1 MTSVDPR
8 PIIDQIPQGDLIH
21 QESLSVLPLIH
32 DLCNELAIENIAYC
46 HWKSNDV
53 LERSASGDND
63 LDLLVSR
70 TDITKF
76 SEILYRLGFKG
87 AKAPQEKKMPGVLDF
102 FGYDGEVDKI
112 IHVHAHYQLIL
123 GHDMT
128 KNYRLPIEKPYL
140 ESAVQSDLFKI
151 PALEFEYI
159 VFVIRMTIKHSTWDT
174 ILGRQGKLKPAER
187 RELAFLT
194 TRINQE
200 RVYELLNR
208 FLPYIDDDLF
218 NNCVQALQPTGSPW
232 TRIKTGHQLQIRLQ
246 VYARRSLFA
255 DTFLKLWRRVIY
267 VIRRRVYNS
276 SSKYQLNSGG
286 AMIAIV
292 GGDGAGKSTAVA
304 GLHSW
309 LSNNFQTTIVHMG
322 KPAWSSTTITIRG
335 ILKIGKLLGLF
346 QWGPF
351 NETQN
356 QKSLVSPE
364 YPWLLREV
372 CRARD
377 RYWTYRRAQRYAV
390 NGGLVILDRYPLPQI
405 KIMDGPQA
413 ERFIKPHQDN
423 RLTKGLVELEGRY
436 YRQIVLPELIIVL
449 RLNPEIAV
457 HRKTDEDANTV
468 RERSTE
474 IWEIDWMNSGAFII
488 EASKTKTE
496 VLNELKVL
504 IWSQL

>member
-1 MTSVDPR
+1 M
-8 PIIDQIPQGDLIH
+8 
-21 QESLSVLPLIH
+21 
-32 DLCNELAIENIAYC
+32 
-46 HWKSNDV
+46 
-53 LERSASGDND
+53 
-63 LDLLVSR
+63 
-70 TDITKF
+70 
-76 SEILYRLGFKG
+76 
-87 AKAPQEKKMPGVLDF
+87 
-102 FGYDGEVDKI
+102 
-112 IHVHAHYQLIL
+112 
-123 GHDMT
+123 
-128 KNYRLPIEKPYL
+128 
-140 ESAVQSDLFKI
+140 
-151 PALEFEYI
+151 
-159 VFVIRMTIKHSTWDT
+159 
-174 ILGRQGKLKPAER
+174 
-187 RELAFLT
+187 
-194 TRINQE
+194 
-200 RVYELLNR
+200 
-208 FLPYIDDDLF
+208 
-218 NNCVQALQPTGSPW
+218 
-232 TRIKTGHQLQIRLQ
+232 
-246 VYARRSLFA
+246 
-255 DTFLKLWRRVIY
+255 
-267 VIRRRVYNS
+267 
-276 SSKYQLNSGG
+276 
-286 AMIAIV
+286 
-292 GGDGAGKSTAVA
+292 
-304 GLHSW
+304 
-309 LSNNFQTTIVHMG
+309 
-322 KPAWSSTTITIRG
+322 
-335 ILKIGKLLGLF
+335 KIGKLLGLF

-377 RYWTYRRAQRYAV
+377 RYWTYRRVQRYAV

-457 HRKTDEDANTV
+457 QRKTDEDANTV